1 MDRGSGRRGDLATA
15 PRHRKLCFR
24 PQWSPSAT
32 NDKVHHLEMA
42 RVNQKLYQKRGD
54 GYPVPRVYHR
64 KARGKQSARLLIKCG
79 DCDRKFEIYYGPNG
93 EDLEIAGV
101 LASVENWREILL
113 PLLKKP
119 PRRKLQYRPLEEYL
133 AERAKRDK

>member
-1 MDRGSGRRGDLATA
+1 
-15 PRHRKLCFR
+15 
-24 PQWSPSAT
+24 
-32 NDKVHHLEMA
+32 MA

>member
-1 MDRGSGRRGDLATA
+1 MKRAKQKSVRRL
-15 PRHRKLCFR
+15 
-24 PQWSPSAT
+24 
-32 NDKVHHLEMA
+32 
-42 RVNQKLYQKRGD
+42 GD

-64 KARGKQSARLLIKCG
+64 KSRGKKSARLLIKCG
-79 DCDRKFEIYYGPNG
+79 DCDQKFEIYYGPQG

-119 PRRKLQYRPLEEYL
+119 SGKISETDHLVRS
-133 AERAKRDK
+133 AANAKWRNHPQISQIGAD